1 LKERTLLI
9 IKPDGLERSL
19 KDEIVNRII
28 KEGFEIVAE
37 KTCRMPQGLAKEL
50 YQEHRAEAF
59 FPELISYITSGKVCL
74 IVLEG
79 ENVVKKTREIIGTT
93 NPEKAAK
100 GTIRGDYGLDICR
113 NTVHSSSSLEAAER
127 EIALYFRFFKL
138 S

>member
-1 LKERTLLI
+1 MLI
-9 IKPDGLERSL
+9 IKPDGLERGL

-37 KTCRMPQGLAKEL
+37 KTCRMPQEVAKEL
-50 YQEHRAEAF
+50 YKEHGAEAF
-59 FPELISYITSGKVCL
+59 FPALISYITSGKVCL

-79 ENVVKKTREIIGTT
+79 ENVVKKTREIIGIT

-127 EIALYFRFFKL
+127 EIVLCFRTFKL